1 MNQPQPLPPE
11 PDLEPAQPP
20 PPPRQ
25 RPLLHLTLLLLT
37 FVTTLLGGAFF
48 YEGFLSSS
56 AQEVPEAWGSEAI
69 LNAFSFSATLLAILL
84 AHESGHYFACRYYG
98 IQATLPFVIPAPP
111 ALPLPPPI
119 AWLLGAPG
127 VMSFAWIP
135 FNPFGTFGAVIRIRS
150 PFRDRRQLFDVGIAG
165 PLAGFVVILPALMFG
180 LLLSRDF
187 VPLDSEG
194 FSYEFGEPLLFR
206 LAVLLF
212 YQAGD
217 GSSITLHPVGMAAWF
232 GMLATSLNLLP
243 AGQLDGGHIVYSL
256 FGPRAHR
263 VVSLLT
269 LLGLVLISLWSFPAV
284 GYLVFAALVSILG
297 LRHPP
302 PSLPVDRLGR
312 NRMIIAIVGLLIFI
326 FTFIPIPIQIIEN
339 VVRL

>member
-1 MNQPQPLPPE
+1 M
-11 PDLEPAQPP
+11 
-20 PPPRQ
+20 
-25 RPLLHLTLLLLT
+25 HVGLLLLT
-37 FVTTLLGGAFF
+37 FVTTLLGGVFF
-48 YEGFLSSS
+48 YEGFLASSDQPLPDGWNS
-56 AQEVPEAWGSEAI
+56 QVI
-69 LNAFSFSATLLAILL
+69 FNALTFSLTLLAILL
-84 AHESGHYFACRYYG
+84 AHESGHYLACRYYG
-98 IQATLPFVIPAPP
+98 IRATLPFVIPAPP
-111 ALPLPPPI
+111 ALPIPPPI
-119 AWLLGAPG
+119 AWLLGANG
-127 VMSFAWIP
+127 LLSFLWIP

-165 PLAGFVVILPALMFG
+165 PLAGFVVIIPALIIG

-187 VPLDSEG
+187 VPLDAEG

-243 AGQLDGGHIVYSL
+243 AGQLDGGHVVYSI
-256 FGPRAHR
+256 FGPRVHR
-263 VVSLLT
+263 IVSLLT
-269 LLGLVLISLWSFPAV
+269 LLGLVVISLLSFPAM
-284 GYLVFAALVSILG
+284 GYMLFAVLVSILG

-302 PSLPVDRLGR
+302 PTMPLDRLGGR
-312 NRMIIAIVGLLIFI
+312 RRLIALLGLLIFI
-326 FTFIPIPIQIIEN
+326 LTFIPIPLQIVEH